1 MINDPGSAPARVDTV
16 QTQPNCLA
24 LLAEETVPL
33 TDKGQA
39 KLETSAG
46 LATWAGMNVPVKCIC
61 TRRTSAETGFKVN
74 SAGKE
79 Q

>member
-1 MINDPGSAPARVDTV
+1 MILGLHQPGLIICK
-16 QTQPNCLA
+16 TQPNCLVS
-24 LLAEETVPL
+24 LAEETLPS
-33 TDKGQA
+33 TDEGQA

-46 LATWAGMNVPVKCIC
+46 LAAQAGMNVPVKCIC
-61 TRRTSAETGFKVN
+61 ISRTSAETGFKVN